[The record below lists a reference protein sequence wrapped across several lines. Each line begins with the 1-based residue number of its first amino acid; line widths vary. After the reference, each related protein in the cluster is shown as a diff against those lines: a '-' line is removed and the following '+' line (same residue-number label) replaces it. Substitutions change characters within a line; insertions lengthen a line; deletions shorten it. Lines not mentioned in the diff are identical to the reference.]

1 MVKFEEYLASRN
13 DLKNR
18 VCELRK
24 TLKINRR
31 KRRKLK
37 DIVIKRDCRP
47 EFATQLART
56 RQEIDTIRAQIAG
69 LKEEKDDQLI
79 KHLASLHI
87 RISELRR
94 AEASARSAAPSLT
107 PSADMDDKLLA
118 DDMTGIINP
127 DDSAQVEEDAD
138 ILFRVSL
145 FAASFLKEN
154 YKKSTPLEYMP
165 LELFC
170 THFEE
175 WGVRQPGWEMVAHG
189 VCLKVCEQVL
199 KENKFVVEKNARIVH
214 RGQRIVGDCINA
226 IARISK

>member
-1 MVKFEEYLASRN
+1 MASRN

-24 TLKINRR
+24 NLKVQRRR
-31 KRRKLK
+31 KKKLK
-37 DIVIKRDCRP
+37 DMVIKRDSRP
-47 EFATQLART
+47 EVATQLART
-56 RQEIDTIRAQIAG
+56 RQEIDAVRAQIAG

-107 PSADMDDKLLA
+107 PNADMDDKLLA
-118 DDMTGIINP
+118 DDMTGIMNP
-127 DDSAQVEEDAD
+127 ELSSEVEDAD
-138 ILFRVSL
+138 VLFRVSL

-154 YKKSTPLEYMP
+154 FKKSTPLEYMP

-175 WGVRQPGWEMVAHG
+175 WGVRQPGWEMVPHG

-226 IARISK
+226 IARISKS